1 MAAIVSVVVS
11 LPVAPGFIGQF
22 HFAFV
27 VGLDLINRID
37 DSVAGGRN
45 LRHGRRSLAAL
56 EMTRRGTSVFSWGWC
71 QAMAIVAHLCTLI
84 PIVVVGVFCL
94 LWEDLGLVE
103 LTRAMGKSDG
113 QETTGC

>member
-1 MAAIVSVVVS
+1 
-11 LPVAPGFIGQF
+11 
-22 HFAFV
+22 
-27 VGLDLINRID
+27 
-37 DSVAGGRN
+37 
-45 LRHGRRSLAAL
+45 
-56 EMTRRGTSVFSWGWC
+56 
-71 QAMAIVAHLCTLI
+71 MAIVAHLCTLI